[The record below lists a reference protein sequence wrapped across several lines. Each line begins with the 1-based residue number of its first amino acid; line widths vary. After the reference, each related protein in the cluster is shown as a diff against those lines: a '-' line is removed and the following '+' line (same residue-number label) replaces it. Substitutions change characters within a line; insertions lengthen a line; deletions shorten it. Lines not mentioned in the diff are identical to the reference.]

1 MEKVRVHGAPNL
13 GSKNRTEQRERERED
28 ELDPGLF
35 LLAQNRVSVEHGHD
49 DVALDVGEEVQ
60 VDELAVIR
68 VLLRLLLALR

>member
-1 MEKVRVHGAPNL
+1 MEKVRFHGAPNL
-13 GSKNRTEQRERERED
+13 GSKNRTEQRERED

-35 LLAQNRVSVEHGHD
+35 LLAQNGVSVEHGHD

>member
-1 MEKVRVHGAPNL
+1 MVRQT
-13 GSKNRTEQRERERED
+13 SDRRTEQNRERERED

-35 LLAQNRVSVEHGHD
+35 LLAQNGVSVEHGHD

>member
-1 MEKVRVHGAPNL
+1 MEKVRVHGAPTL
-13 GSKNRTEQRERERED
+13 GSKNRTEQRERED

-35 LLAQNRVSVEHGHD
+35 LLAQNGVSVEHGHD